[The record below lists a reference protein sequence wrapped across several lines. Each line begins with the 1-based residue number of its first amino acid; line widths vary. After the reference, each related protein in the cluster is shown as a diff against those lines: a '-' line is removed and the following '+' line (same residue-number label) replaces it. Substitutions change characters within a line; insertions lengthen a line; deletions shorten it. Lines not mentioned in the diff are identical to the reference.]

1 MAASGDLHEG
11 LWHTIKKLEKEG
23 RLPILIEKVTFYFLG
38 IVRDKKTS
46 VRIPNAS
53 IRIDNRN
60 KDIKTSRIGEYWRL
74 LLPGNYTVYVKAAGY
89 RSVSRH
95 VIVSGDEVKIEN
107 FSLVRNPRKS
117 GYTGSDFKVYPNMLG
132 YIVLIFF
139 QQFFS

>member
-1 MAASGDLHEG
+1 M
-11 LWHTIKKLEKEG
+11 
-23 RLPILIEKVTFYFLG
+23 IEKVTFYFLG

-46 VRIPNAS
+46 VLIPNAS

-107 FSLVRNPRKS
+107 FSLVRNPQKS
-117 GYTGSDFKVYPNMLG
+117 GYTGSDFKVYPNMLGYTGSDFKVYPNMLG

-139 QQFFS
+139 QQFFI